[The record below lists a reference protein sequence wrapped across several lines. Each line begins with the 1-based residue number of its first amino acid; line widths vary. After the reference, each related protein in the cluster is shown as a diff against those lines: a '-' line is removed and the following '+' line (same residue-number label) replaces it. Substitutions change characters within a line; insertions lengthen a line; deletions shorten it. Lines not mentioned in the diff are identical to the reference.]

1 MAGLLDFFTGG
12 DDPAKQR
19 GLLDAAAALLQ
30 AGQPTRN
37 PVSTFQA
44 LNNAQRA
51 YLDGQEGYGQ
61 TQMKNQAL
69 AQALQ
74 LNGIKLKDAESDLA
88 NQDMLRARAKRI
100 AERLAGGT
108 QLPGAAPDAQQAPMA
123 SAMPGGAMSP
133 KIGGPDWMQNFQQ
146 QAGGQMPG
154 AQAPMPGG
162 AAPRTSPIER
172 RNLTQELL
180 YKAAN
185 EAQIRSEEGDIDG
198 ANKAWERATKF
209 LPEVHKI
216 EVNLDGNNKPVNV
229 ITYKDGRQE
238 VSQFGAKPDLTE
250 VDLGDRKRFVDKNT
264 TAPGTEF
271 LKRQSPDS
279 AAVDRRETAGGSNF
293 DLSESTVDAIGQGR
307 MQPPTGYALRNPK
320 IANLMDRVAAKYPE
334 FDATEYA
341 GKAKAMRDFTT
352 GKQGDSIRSFAVAS
366 DHLTQL
372 KGLITALDNGNT
384 PLVNKYANIVAQ
396 QTGSVA
402 PTNFDAAK
410 GIVAKEVLKSIVAGG
425 GGVEER
431 QELAHLLDN
440 AKTGKQLG
448 GVVDTY
454 LHLMGAQRDGLMR
467 QYELST
473 GRKDGAQR
481 FNYQQG
487 GGDAGAAPKPQ
498 AKVDMLPNAAQ
509 AAGRRYRADNGTIYR
524 SDGTKWIKE

>member
-1 MAGLLDFFTGG
+1 MAGLLDLFTGG
-12 DDPAKQR
+12 DDPAKQQ
-19 GLLDAAAALLQ
+19 GILAAAAALLQ
-30 AGQPTRN
+30 AGGPSRM
-37 PVSTFQA
+37 PISTGQGIGAALGAYQQGFQGAQDRRQEQQIGA
-44 LNNAQRA
+44 LRLKALQSQMEEDQRVRQQRQA
-51 YLDGQEGYGQ
+51 FDQAARDSYQ
-61 TQMKNQAL
+61 TPEQQAL
-69 AQALQ
+69 A
-74 LNGIKLKDAESDLA
+74 
-88 NQDMLRARAKRI
+88 
-100 AERLAGGT
+100 GG
-108 QLPGAAPDAQQAPMA
+108 
-123 SAMPGGAMSP
+123 
-133 KIGGPDWMQNFQQ
+133 GGPTMAN
-146 QAGGQMPG
+146 AARIPSMTGGF
-154 AQAPMPGG
+154 
-162 AAPRTSPIER
+162 
-172 RNLTQELL
+172 
-180 YKAAN
+180 
-185 EAQIRSEEGDIDG
+185 DIDG
-198 ANKAWERATKF
+198 FLNRASSIDPLKALELRKSFAKPADEFDTTPRVGAEADGTPFQYILSKGGK
-209 LPEVHKI
+209 VQR
-216 EVNLDGNNKPVNV
+216 LDGVLPREKAD
-229 ITYKDGRQE
+229 IR
-238 VSQFGAKPDLTE
+238 
-250 VDLGDRKRFVDKNT
+250 DLGGSIGGIDPYTGKQLFAIGKT
-264 TAPGTEF
+264 QT
-271 LKRQSPDS
+271 PDS
-279 AAVDRRETAGGSNF
+279 RAVDRRAAADRATEGGV
-293 DLSESTVDAIGQGR
+293 DLSDATVDAIGQGR
-307 MQPPTGYALRNPK
+307 MQPPSGYALRNPK

-341 GKAKAMRDFTT
+341 GKSKAMRDFTT

-487 GGDAGAAPKPQ
+487 GGDAGTAPKPQ